1 MWPLRLSLLAA
12 LWCGASCSV
21 IPIEPNSS
29 TGQEN
34 PWGMAFGD
42 SPEQARFLAEI
53 IEQVLPVYRE
63 LAGFKDR
70 PLRAHLT
77 NEDLRDHLNGLSV
90 EPWIGRAWIAIEAGS
105 SNVPNTVAHE
115 LAHFYFHD
123 FQSLFPAVV
132 AEGISDELADSVFR
146 DQPNFDLK
154 LITAAVSYLD
164 RFTIRVSGKAA
175 KESLYYL
182 VQEVSP
188 IEEVLSLTRHQNFS
202 ADPRAMA
209 SNYGVGWM
217 LVRVIGYD
225 GLVELAQRCRHA
237 GLDRVP
243 IEWLLSAANLAPLN
257 QKNLSMAFG
266 RALGIRNFRHGQ
278 SLTITLSG

>member
-1 MWPLRLSLLAA
+1 MWLPRLSLLAA
-12 LWCGASCSV
+12 LWCGVSCSV
-21 IPIEPNSS
+21 LPTEPNSS
-29 TGQEN
+29 MAQEHS
-34 PWGMAFGD
+34 WGMAFGD
-42 SPEQARFLAEI
+42 SPEQAQFLAKI
-53 IEQVLPVYRE
+53 IEQVLPIYRK

-146 DQPNFDLK
+146 DKQDSDLK
-154 LITAAVSYLD
+154 LLTAAVSYLD
-164 RFTIRVSGKAA
+164 RFTIHVSGKAA
-175 KESLYYL
+175 KENLYYL
-182 VQEVSP
+182 AQEVPP
-188 IEEVLSLTRHQNFS
+188 IEEVLALTRHQNFS
-202 ADPRAMA
+202 ADPRAMV

-243 IEWLLSAANLAPLN
+243 VEWLLTAADLAPLS
-257 QKNLSMAFG
+257 QSNLSMAFG
-266 RALGIRNFRHGQ
+266 RALGIEISRPGQ
-278 SLTITLSG
+278 TLTITLSG